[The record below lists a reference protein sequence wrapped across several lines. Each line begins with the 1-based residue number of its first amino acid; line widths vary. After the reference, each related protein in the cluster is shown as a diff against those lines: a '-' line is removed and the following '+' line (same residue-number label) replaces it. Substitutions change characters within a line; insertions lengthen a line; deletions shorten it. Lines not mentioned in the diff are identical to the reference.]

1 MSICVGVI
9 KLEDQEILDLYLNRN
24 EAAITETRAKYG
36 LRLYKIAINIL
47 HVHEDAEECVN
58 DALLK
63 AWEAIPP
70 SIPEWLGAYMA
81 KIVRNLSINKWQAR
95 GAAKRG
101 GGETS
106 ILLGELEDCI
116 PDKGGPEAEYE
127 SNRVQEAINAGLATM
142 DNTARTTFILRYFH
156 GESIK
161 DVCQRFNMSESK
173 VKSIL
178 FRARKKLGAYL
189 EKEGV
194 AI

>member
-1 MSICVGVI
+1 M
-9 KLEDQEILDLYLNRN
+9 KLEDQEILDLYLSRN

-36 LRLYKIAINIL
+36 LRLYKVAINIL
-47 HVHEDAEECVN
+47 HTHEDAEECVS
-58 DALLK
+58 DTLLK

-70 SIPEWLGAYMA
+70 SIPEKFGAYVA
-81 KIVRNLSINKWQAR
+81 KIVRNLSINKWQAK
-95 GAAKRG
+95 GAARRG
-101 GGETS
+101 GGEVS
-106 ILLGELEDCI
+106 LLLGELEDCI
-116 PDKGGPEAEYE
+116 PAKGGPESEYE

-142 DNTARTTFILRYFH
+142 DNTARTAFILRYFH
-156 GESIK
+156 GESIR

-194 AI
+194 AL